1 MLEAIVVGLIVIAAV
16 AYATWALLP
25 AVTRLRAASGLNQW
39 AGKPGRPAVLG
50 RATAALERAA
60 RARMGGC
67 SDCGAV
73 QDAPRPP
80 ADSRPDSS
88 GPDEGGPR
96 SQAARK

>member
-1 MLEAIVVGLIVIAAV
+1 VLEAIVVGLIVIAAV

-25 AVTRLRAASGLNQW
+25 AATRLRAAAGLNRW
-39 AGKPGRPAVLG
+39 AERSGRPRALG
-50 RATAALERAA
+50 RASAALERAA

-80 ADSRPDSS
+80 AGKNPD
-88 GPDEGGPR
+88 GGEPGGPAPP
-96 SQAARK
+96 S

>member
-25 AVTRLRAASGLNQW
+25 AVTRLRAAQGLNRW
-39 AGKPGRPAVLG
+39 ARRPGRPAAL
-50 RATAALERAA
+50 AHAAAVLERAA

-67 SDCGAV
+67 SDCSAV

-80 ADSRPDSS
+80 SGKPPD
-88 GPDEGGPR
+88 PD
-96 SQAARK
+96 